1 MRAFL
6 ELFAANFKLEFRVK
20 ETAVLMLTLAIML
33 SVVVSLGL
41 GSALF
46 DSKTRLLLFPALI
59 WIVFLFS
66 ATVSIGRSFE
76 YEIPNA
82 ALDGVILSG
91 TSPAA
96 IYLSKATFNLLV
108 MLLSH
113 VCAFCCLCAFL
124 NVDLFQVLPEFLIVS
139 LLVLLG
145 YSSLATL
152 LSAIS
157 ISSRLRQILL
167 PLLLLPLIFPL
178 FFCAIELTFQLT
190 LNRQLDFSSIWFSL
204 LLGIDVVYLALGIN
218 LFEYAIKE

>member
-6 ELFAANFKLEFRVK
+6 QLLAANLKLEFRVK

-46 DSKTRLLLFPALI
+46 DSKTRFLLFPALI
-59 WIVFLFS
+59 WVVFLFS

-76 YEIPNA
+76 YEIHNA

-91 TSPAA
+91 TSPVA

-108 MLLSH
+108 MLVSH
-113 VCAFCCLCAFL
+113 VCAFFCLCAFL

-145 YSSLATL
+145 YSALATL

-157 ISSRLRQILL
+157 ISSKLHQILL

-190 LNRQLDFSSIWFSL
+190 LNRQLDFSSVWFSL
-204 LLGIDVVYLALGIN
+204 LVGIDVVYLALGIN